1 MNGSIKGLVSHL
13 YSVVSPNIMVAF
25 IAAQGHRS
33 HVCAEEKRIA
43 QCDRHTE
50 KGVS

>member
-1 MNGSIKGLVSHL
+1 
-13 YSVVSPNIMVAF
+13 MVAF
-25 IAAQGHRS
+25 IAAQGHHL
-33 HVCAEEKRIA
+33 HVCAEKRIA